1 MTIFFMRIILVFQL
15 LLVFSQG
22 WAQQEILGLEE
33 LRKSLK
39 RQEKIILRLQSL
51 ISEQNLR
58 QDELER
64 SQPPVDLLESLYTD
78 LKSMQEDL
86 KEYLPRLAKIEEL
99 QKARVP
105 GRPEKEKEIIM
116 RGMLALLAGNPDN
129 AAKHFQPMLNQDTPK
144 DLKHD
149 LLMALGHSYL
159 ARDHPE
165 QAASYFG
172 TAIDLSR
179 KGPQYPHALFY
190 LGLSF
195 QALGDQEKR
204 DVVWKELSSQFLNH
218 PLTLKSQTLQDGLQ
232 TPAKGLDK
240 QNPEND

>member
-1 MTIFFMRIILVFQL
+1 MTMFFMRIILVCL
-15 LLVFSQG
+15 MLLVFLQG
-22 WAQQEILGLEE
+22 WAQQEVLGLEE

-86 KEYLPRLAKIEEL
+86 KEYLSRLAKIEEL

-116 RGMLALLAGNPDN
+116 RGMLALLAGNPDD
-129 AAKHFQPMLNQDTPK
+129 AAKHFQPMLNQDKPK

-159 ARDHPE
+159 ARNYPE

-218 PLTLKSQTLQDGLQ
+218 PLTLKSQKLQNGLLA
-232 TPAKGLDK
+232 PAEGLDK

>member
-1 MTIFFMRIILVFQL
+1 MFFMRIILVCL
-15 LLVFSQG
+15 MLSVFSQG
-22 WAQQEILGLEE
+22 LAQQEVLGLEE

-86 KEYLPRLAKIEEL
+86 KEYMPRLAKIEEL
-99 QKARVP
+99 EKARVP

-116 RGMLALLAGNPDN
+116 RGMLALLAGNPDD

-179 KGPQYPHALFY
+179 KGSQYPHALFY

-232 TPAKGLDK
+232 TPAEGLDK
-240 QNPEND
+240 QNPENY